1 MKENPIETNDD
12 FFNTTAPGTGGATTE
27 AKAVF
32 TIDSEKA
39 ASWLLSKLRAIEDE
53 KAAIEDA
60 TRQRLDELTAD
71 YNRLMNRFGGEL
83 ENWARG
89 EAEARR
95 RKTIT
100 LPLAGSSVAF
110 RVVAARVELTDTAA
124 EIATTLG
131 FMKAPAPDLSA
142 FRKHAEAQL
151 KETGEL
157 IEGATIR
164 EAEERFYIKTPKAST
179 ATTQK
184 AEASELRQPEP
195 ETSEE

>member
-1 MKENPIETNDD
+1 M
-12 FFNTTAPGTGGATTE
+12 NTTTDHEDEFFTPAPLGTGGIETATRPE
-27 AKAVF
+27 F
-32 TIDSEKA
+32 HIDSEKT

-71 YNRLMNRFGGEL
+71 YNRLMNRFGSEL

-89 EAEARR
+89 ESEARR

-100 LPLAGSSVAF
+100 LPLAGASVSF
-110 RVVAARVELTDTAA
+110 RTVPARVELTETAA
-124 EIATTLG
+124 EIAATLG
-131 FMKAPAPDLSA
+131 FMKAPTPDLSA

-157 IEGATIR
+157 IPGATMR
-164 EAEERFYIKTPKAST
+164 EAEERFYIKTPKAKKGGET
-179 ATTQK
+179 
-184 AEASELRQPEP
+184 EP
-195 ETSEE
+195 EDA

>member
-1 MKENPIETNDD
+1 MNNTTTTTPNTDD
-12 FFNTTAPGTGGATTE
+12 FFNTTAPEERPAPRMGSGTGGATTE
-27 AKAVF
+27 KPERF

-71 YNRLMNRFGGEL
+71 YNHLMNRFSGEL

-89 EAEARR
+89 EAETRR

-110 RVVAARVELTDTAA
+110 RTVPARVELTDTAS

-131 FMKAPAPDLSA
+131 FMKAPTPDLSA

-157 IEGATIR
+157 IPGATMR
-164 EAEERFYIKTPKAST
+164 EAEERFYIKTPKA
-179 ATTQK
+179 K
-184 AEASELRQPEP
+184 GGD
-195 ETSEE
+195 TSDPNE

>member
-1 MKENPIETNDD
+1 METPDD
-12 FFNTTAPGTGGATTE
+12 FFTPSAPGTGGSETQ
-27 AKAVF
+27 AKPEF
-32 TIDSEKA
+32 HIDSEKA

-71 YNRLMNRFGGEL
+71 YNRLMNRFGSEL

-89 EAEARR
+89 ERETRR

-100 LPLAGSSVAF
+100 LPLAGASLAF
-110 RVVAARVELTDTAA
+110 RTVPARVDLADTAA

-131 FMKAPAPDLSA
+131 FIKAPTPDLSA

-157 IEGATIR
+157 IPGATLR
-164 EAEERFYIKTPKAST
+164 EAEERFYIKTPRSK
-179 ATTQK
+179 K
-184 AEASELRQPEP
+184 EEAPSE
-195 ETSEE
+195 